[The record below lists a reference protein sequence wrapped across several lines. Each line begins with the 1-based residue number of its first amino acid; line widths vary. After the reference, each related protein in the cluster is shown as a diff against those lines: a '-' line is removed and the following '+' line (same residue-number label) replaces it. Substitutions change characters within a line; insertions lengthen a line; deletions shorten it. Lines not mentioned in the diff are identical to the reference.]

1 MFVMYAAMGRR
12 RWLMRAAMLKPLTI
26 MDVEWNK
33 ENGMNAPSNQA
44 SIENGDRVIR
54 ATPLSPLK
62 PTNPRRRMPGIRAF
76 PMQAAVEKGR
86 GHDDA

>member
-1 MFVMYAAMGRR
+1 MSRQRR
-12 RWLMRAAMLKPLTI
+12 RTRAAMLKPHTI

-33 ENGMNAPSNQA
+33 ENGMNDSGNQA

-54 ATPLSPLK
+54 VTPQIPLK
-62 PTNPRRRMPGIRAF
+62 PTNPRRRMPGIRAST
-76 PMQAAVEKGR
+76 VKKGR